1 MNADIYVALGET
13 SSPEGLD
20 VEDAG
25 CGCRETSTPQLW
37 DNQVPPPPLQS
48 PAPPQLSN
56 ARIRTPL
63 AVMDLSWLQLY
74 LSSFHS
80 LLKPFV

>member
-25 CGCRETSTPQLW
+25 LRLPRNFHSSVLGHSCSATAGSSHQR
-37 DNQVPPPPLQS
+37 
-48 PAPPQLSN
+48 SN
-56 ARIRTPL
+56 TRIWTPL
-63 AVMDLSWLQLY
+63 AVTDLSWLQLY

-80 LLKPFV
+80 L